1 MHTKHYF
8 LLLIGLALMIMLLIL
23 ESRARNRCVGI
34 GTPVEVDEDLQDAR
48 EWPIDGLVL
57 FSKKSVGLMFHAHD
71 DGDLGANVVVTES
84 ESEIRI
90 DLMIGGI
97 KTKEKNVLRSANSE
111 DYEGGT
117 RFYATAKLSSPIGTR
132 ALYKSSVTR
141 YPHRPD
147 KWPLESYVGL
157 SVKQATE
164 RAKSDNRKY
173 REIYID
179 EEPDMMTLDV
189 RTNFYIRN
197 VNGHPTVVGVVTDW
211 GEFVGSVKPG
221 FCHP

>member
-1 MHTKHYF
+1 
-8 LLLIGLALMIMLLIL
+8 MIMLLIL
-23 ESRARNRCVGI
+23 ESRDRNRCVGI
-34 GTPVEVDEDLQDAR
+34 GTPVEVVEDLQNAK
-48 EWPIDGLVL
+48 EWPIDRLVL
-57 FSKKSVGLMFHAHD
+57 FGKKRVGLTFRAYD
-71 DGDLGANVVVTES
+71 DGDLGASVVVTES

-90 DLMIGGI
+90 ALMIGKI
-97 KTKEKNVLRSANSE
+97 KTKKKNVLRSANSE
-111 DYEGGT
+111 DYEGRT
-117 RFYATAKLSSPIGTR
+117 RYYATAKLSSPIGTR
-132 ALYKSSVTR
+132 ARYKSSVTR
-141 YPHRPD
+141 YPRRPD

-179 EEPDMMTLDV
+179 EEPQVKTLDV
-189 RTNFYIRN
+189 RTNLIIRN

-211 GEFVGSVKPG
+211 GESVGSVKPG